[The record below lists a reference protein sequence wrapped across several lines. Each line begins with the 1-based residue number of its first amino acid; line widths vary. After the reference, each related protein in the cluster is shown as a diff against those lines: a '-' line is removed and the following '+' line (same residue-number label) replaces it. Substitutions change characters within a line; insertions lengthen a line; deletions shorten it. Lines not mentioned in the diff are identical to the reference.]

1 MFKLETLPSEKG
13 EKEETDA
20 SDYIAWR
27 GDWIFSMDG
36 AADVNHTLAL
46 SVVQVDAY
54 PRDGKAFVGSGVV
67 LDQNLVATNCH
78 VIRHANAVVV
88 GKEALR
94 FRAASQRADLK
105 HELCI
110 LDAPGMQLPA
120 ASLGTASGL
129 SVGDPIYRYGYPR
142 AIGIAFAEG
151 RIEGLHPYDGSL
163 IIQTSAAFVQ
173 GASGSAI
180 FDQGGRLVGLAAF
193 LSAGGKTG
201 HYAISADR
209 IPGLI
214 ATPPQPVEPL
224 SGSLFW

>member
-1 MFKLETLPSEKG
+1 M
-13 EKEETDA
+13 A
-20 SDYIAWR
+20 
-27 GDWIFSMDG
+27 G

-46 SVVQVDAY
+46 SVVQIHAY

-67 LDQNLVATNCH
+67 LDHNLVATNCH
-78 VIRHANAVVV
+78 VTRHANAVVV
-88 GKEALR
+88 GKGALR
-94 FRAASQRADLK
+94 FRAASQRADVK
-105 HELCI
+105 HDLCI
-110 LDAPGMQLPA
+110 LEAPGMQLPA

-129 SVGDPIYRYGYPR
+129 SVGDPIYLYGYPR

-180 FDQGGRLVGLAAF
+180 FDQGGRLVGLATF
-193 LSAGGKTG
+193 LSAGGKAG
-201 HYAISADR
+201 HYAIPADW

-214 ATPPQPVEPL
+214 AAPPQPVEPL
-224 SGSLFW
+224 SGSLFWENTSALPEFLKRNADGTSVPGVPPRPR

>member
-13 EKEETDA
+13 ENEETDA

-46 SVVQVDAY
+46 SVVQVHAY
-54 PRDGKAFVGSGVV
+54 PRDGKAFIGSGVV

-78 VIRHANAVVV
+78 VTRHANAVV
-88 GKEALR
+88 GKDALR

-105 HELCI
+105 HEPCI
-110 LDAPGMQLPA
+110 LDAPGMQLSA

-142 AIGIAFAEG
+142 AIGIAFYFHAASTLADRPRSIAGAAWGPEVLKTAVSCRSLIAEG
-151 RIEGLHPYDGSL
+151 
-163 IIQTSAAFVQ
+163 
-173 GASGSAI
+173 
-180 FDQGGRLVGLAAF
+180 
-193 LSAGGKTG
+193 
-201 HYAISADR
+201 
-209 IPGLI
+209 IP
-214 ATPPQPVEPL
+214 
-224 SGSLFW
+224 